1 MRKYGPENTPKLDTF
16 HVVTT
21 YYQLDTIYSKENHTP
36 WSRNVNWMN
45 IRRSEDVQDSFCRLT
60 DAQFTSFVTGVL
72 SYFQV
77 SVLNMKVEIAIFT
90 QNC

>member
-1 MRKYGPENTPKLDTF
+1 
-16 HVVTT
+16 
-21 YYQLDTIYSKENHTP
+21 
-36 WSRNVNWMN
+36 MN
-45 IRRSEDVQDSFCRLT
+45 LRRSEDVQDSFCRLI
-60 DAQFTSFVTGVL
+60 DAQFMSSVTGVL